1 MSKVQGPSRRD
12 GIPRF
17 GRSLNLPIPDVFQ
30 ESENEEQQKALTS
43 RNLPFVR
50 PEYQAPL
57 SLTST
62 NKGFWNAARL
72 PG

>member
-1 MSKVQGPSRRD
+1 MSKVQGPSRRE

-17 GRSLNLPIPDVFQ
+17 GGSLNFPMPDVFQ
-30 ESENEEQQKALTS
+30 ESENEERQKGLTS
-43 RNLPFVR
+43 QNLPFVR

-57 SLTST
+57 SLTSA
-62 NKGFWNAARL
+62 NKGFWNAVRL